1 MYKPIL
7 GITMGDACGAG
18 PEITAMAMQD
28 PAVREQA
35 RMLVIGDA
43 ATMQQAANIAHVS
56 AKVVAVP
63 SPAEARYEPGTIEVI
78 DLKNIDLS
86 RLTYGKVNAMAGKA
100 AVQYVLKAIELA
112 QGEEIDAIVTA
123 PLNKEAM
130 NLAGYHYQ
138 GHTEILA
145 EKCGCKVSMLLV
157 TGNLRVT
164 HVTTHCSL
172 QEAIDRC
179 QKPRI
184 LEVIALTD
192 DACKQVGIESPRIA
206 VAGLNPHAGEGGL
219 FGDQEIKQ
227 ITPAI
232 EEAKSQGFNVT
243 GPYPPDTVFF
253 RCAQGQFDA
262 AIAMYHDQGHIA
274 VKAGGVDE
282 GVNVTIGLPIIRTSV
297 DHGTVFGKAG
307 KGTANPASMLEALTL
322 AIVMSH
328 ARRKRKGLE

>member
-18 PEITAMAMQD
+18 PEITAMAMQNPEIRD
-28 PAVREQA
+28 QA

-43 ATMQQAANIAHVS
+43 ATMQKAAEIAHVPARVLAIS
-56 AKVVAVP
+56 

-78 DLKNIDLS
+78 DLKNIDVDK
-86 RLTYGKVNAMAGKA
+86 LTYGKVNAMAGKA
-100 AVQYVLKAIELA
+100 AVEYVLKAIELA
-112 QGEEIDAIVTA
+112 LPNEIDAIVTA

-157 TGNLRVT
+157 TGSLRVT

-172 QEAIDRC
+172 RQAIERC
-179 QKPRI
+179 KKERV
-184 LEVIALTD
+184 LEVINLTD
-192 DACKQVGIESPRIA
+192 DACKQVGIENPRIA
-206 VAGLNPHAGEGGL
+206 IAGLNPHAGEGGL
-219 FGDQEIKQ
+219 FGDEEIRE

-232 EEAKSQGFNVT
+232 AEAKTRGFNVT

-253 RCAQGQFDA
+253 RCSQGQFDA
-262 AIAMYHDQGHIA
+262 VVAMYHDQGHIA

-282 GVNVTIGLPIIRTSV
+282 GVNVTLGLPIIRTSV

-307 KGTANPASMLEALTL
+307 KGTANPASMLAALKL
-322 AIVMSH
+322 AVVMSH
-328 ARRKRKGLE
+328 TRRKKLGLA